1 MVYNIISKSKK
12 WSKYLTLL
20 FTLMMAVSCAQD
32 IVGVTGTITGTVK
45 DNTTNQTVENVIVSI
60 SPSGNSMTTSA
71 DGRYTF
77 QSLQPNT
84 YTITCS
90 KVGYQDQTVS
100 VELVAG
106 KTINR
111 DILIAPMG
119 PFDVNVSTLDFGDL
133 NTSLS
138 FVLKN
143 NTQSEYDFTIANDIP
158 WFKTSYTE
166 GRVHAN
172 NQLNITATFV
182 FPLLT

>member
-32 IVGVTGTITGTVK
+32 IVDVTGTITGTVK

-119 PFDVNVSTLDFGDL
+119 PFDVKKIII
-133 NTSLS
+133 SL
-138 FVLKN
+138 
-143 NTQSEYDFTIANDIP
+143 
-158 WFKTSYTE
+158 
-166 GRVHAN
+166 
-172 NQLNITATFV
+172 
-182 FPLLT
+182 